1 MIRKLAIAVAICAV
15 LPLGTA
21 AARGLPF
28 IEHHP
33 SEPALRSDLARV
45 YFYRPLSMVGGALQP
60 YVLVDGYGVG
70 VSRTGRYFYYDF
82 APGTHVVSATTEKEE
97 SATVPLT
104 AGQTVY
110 VRFHGSF
117 GVMAGHIV
125 PELVSADQGQT
136 EIKDCD
142 FDDDGMN

>member
-1 MIRKLAIAVAICAV
+1 MLRALVIAAAIYALV
-15 LPLGTA
+15 LLGGA

-28 IEHHP
+28 VEHHR
-33 SEPALRSDLARV
+33 SEPALRQDLARV
-45 YFYRPLSMVGGALQP
+45 YFYRPMSMLGGALQP

-82 APGTHVVSATTEKEE
+82 APGTHVVSADTEKEE
-97 SATVPLT
+97 TATLSLT
-104 AGQTVY
+104 AGETVY
-110 VRFHGSF
+110 VRFHASV
-117 GVMAGHIV
+117 GVVAGHMN
-125 PELVSADQGQT
+125 PELVSPEQGQS